1 MDELTKSEID
11 HIKIGF
17 DEMKE
22 SIRELKDMIK
32 DLSILERD
40 KQNKQLLIEKDIAL
54 MQVEKRNCNANVNKA
69 LEDTNK
75 RIDFLEEKPEKNLNL
90 GYLIFNMIMMFL
102 SLVVSIT
109 AIFQAQGGRQ

>member
-11 HIKIGF
+11 HIKSGF
-17 DEMKE
+17 SEMKE

-32 DLSILERD
+32 DLSILEKD

-54 MQVEKRNCNANVNKA
+54 IQMEEKNCSSNVKKS
-69 LEDTNK
+69 LEETNK
-75 RIDFLEEKPEKNLNL
+75 RIDALEERPEKNLNL
-90 GYLIFNMIMMFL
+90 GYIIFNMIMMFL

-109 AIFQAQGGRQ
+109 AIFQAQGGQ